1 MSLPS
6 QVRHERVYVVDD
18 PEALQALAHPLRV
31 QVLEALREAG
41 SAAAVARAVGHSRQ
55 AVNYHLKELERVGL
69 VHRIGERRTGNFIEA
84 LYQAVASTLV
94 VSPQV
99 AWRDPRRLEALR
111 RQHSLERLVL
121 VGERLQRDAAALL
134 DRAAF
139 DGEEIASA
147 TVEAEVHFAD
157 ESQRAEFLAAY
168 FDALRELCDR
178 YGAATG
184 DPYRVVVAAH
194 PAAGEM
200 TTETKENS

>member
-1 MSLPS
+1 MSLPTAA
-6 QVRHERVYVVDD
+6 QHERVRVVDD

-31 QVLEALREAG
+31 QVLEALREPG
-41 SAAAVARAVGHSRQ
+41 SAAAVARAVGLSRQ
-55 AVNYHLKELERVGL
+55 RVNYHLKELDRVGL
-69 VHRIGERRTGNFIEA
+69 VHKVGERRTGNFIEA
-84 LYQAVASTLV
+84 LYQAVASTLI

-111 RQHSLERLVL
+111 HQHSLERLVL
-121 VGERLQRDAAALL
+121 VGVRLQRDAAALL

-139 DGEEIASA
+139 DGEQIASS
-147 TVEAEVHFAD
+147 TVEADVHFAD
-157 ESQRAEFLAAY
+157 EQQRSEFLAAY

-194 PAAGEM
+194 PAAGEG
-200 TTETKENS
+200 TEEEENQ